1 MCEKVMAIMIGIQG
15 SGKSTFCQEHL
26 SSFCRINLDTL
37 KTRYQEQLAIDECF
51 KFEKNFVIDN
61 TNPTIVERKKYI
73 IQAKKEGYKIIGY
86 FLESKIKDCILRNN
100 QRSGKECIP
109 VNAIAATSNKLQMP
123 SYDEGF
129 DELYFVRIDGLDMII
144 EDWR

>member
-1 MCEKVMAIMIGIQG
+1 MSEKTMAIMIGIQG

-51 KFEKNFVIDN
+51 KCEKNFVIDN
-61 TNPTIVERKKYI
+61 TNPTIVERNKYI

>member
-1 MCEKVMAIMIGIQG
+1 MSEKTMAIMIGIQG

-51 KFEKNFVIDN
+51 KCEKNFVIDN
-61 TNPTIVERKKYI
+61 TNPTIVERNKYI

-86 FLESKIKDCILRNN
+86 FLESKIKDCIARNN
-100 QRSGKECIP
+100 QRTGKECIP
-109 VNAIAATSNKLQMP
+109 VNAIAATSNKLQIP